1 MASIDADAVRIRHYI
16 QLEADVVLL
25 YHEAIFTALLAKLG
39 NSTNSL
45 PQPDIIILPKLGH
58 EQECGQCTKTCP
70 NDLIAPIDKYRRRH
84 IVHIPKQ
91 N

>member
-45 PQPDIIILPKLGH
+45 TQPDIII
-58 EQECGQCTKTCP
+58 
-70 NDLIAPIDKYRRRH
+70 A
-84 IVHIPKQ
+84 
-91 N
+91 